1 MAAGPAVFKA
11 VWWGTAQQAYSS
23 PAPARAQCETAHR
36 DRGRSHIL
44 TRTEKETRDLG
55 PFKDVFPMTQLLPT
69 RCQVLKVVPPPNNAK
84 LKINPLTQGLWETS
98 HVSSVQSTHDARTL

>member
-1 MAAGPAVFKA
+1 MAAGPAILKA
-11 VWWGTAQQAYSS
+11 LWWGTAQQPFSS
-23 PAPARAQCETAHR
+23 SAPARAQRETAHR

-44 TRTEKETRDLG
+44 TRTEKERRGIWG

-84 LKINPLTQGLWETS
+84 LEINPLTHGLWETS
-98 HVSSVQSTHDARTL
+98 RVSTVQSTHE